1 MINPFTFPD
10 AEQMFPAALQAA
22 GHIKQLKR
30 RARTAGIPIVYVN
43 DNFGQW
49 RHDLRTMVETCLN
62 DGCRGQRVV
71 ETLRPHPDDYFVL
84 KPKHSGFF
92 ATPLELLLRC
102 LEVRRLIVTGVAG
115 NNCVLYTAADAYMR
129 DFAVSTPPDCIA
141 SLDNRDNDY
150 AVDQMRTTL
159 KADIRSS
166 TELQF

>member
-1 MINPFTFPD
+1 M
-10 AEQMFPAALQAA
+10 
-22 GHIKQLKR
+22 
-30 RARTAGIPIVYVN
+30 YVN

-71 ETLRPHPDDYFVL
+71 ETLRPDPDDYFVL

-141 SLDNRDNDY
+141 SLGDRSHDY
-150 AVDQMRTTL
+150 AVEQMRTTL
-159 KADIRSS
+159 KADARPS
-166 TELQF
+166 TELQL